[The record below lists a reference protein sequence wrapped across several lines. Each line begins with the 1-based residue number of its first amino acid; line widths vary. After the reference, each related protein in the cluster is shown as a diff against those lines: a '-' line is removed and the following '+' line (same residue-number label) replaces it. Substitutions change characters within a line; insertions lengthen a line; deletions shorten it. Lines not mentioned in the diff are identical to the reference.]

1 MASSVTSTIS
11 RLLNRYWGVIVLL
24 IWGGALLGLGLLRTA
39 PYGLDEGA
47 ARGLLL
53 IWSIFDKIVNPIV
66 TLGIPDFRAL
76 LFIPLGAYW
85 PGSLLAAKVFTVVLA
100 FIAVTLFYR
109 WSSRTAD
116 AEAAL
121 IASTLLLIAPQFI
134 NEIDSIDTGVY
145 LLFALAVGNWLNTTY
160 RTAQRAFSGWFFM
173 QLLWVGI
180 TITLHPAGLAYPLV
194 LGWAWYK
201 DPLDPRQ
208 KRQLLLGLA
217 LVTTITL
224 AIRGGWSTVAWG
236 VSPLRSLAEAHQAV
250 IGVADPNWLIGVLF
264 ALLLAVVVWADR
276 RFLLRDFVGMLLLA
290 GLLLGLAAADSA
302 WVMLALVLLL
312 YRGTPLLI
320 ALNQKWQGGLLQQRG
335 LVLAIAFMLATVFM
349 MADKARHQAIALGTV
364 NPQDQLIQFL
374 AQEITDDNKDFKAA
388 SQWPGRTMIAVRRA
402 VFPLPRA
409 ASDGPTLLEHIKGIT
424 HLVFDH
430 NDIHNRDLARN
441 VAELGGAAETLFLE
455 KGGVVVQI
463 NRQHAPLEHDRAP
476 AATQSPAAPAPAR

>member
-11 RLLNRYWGVIVLL
+11 RLLNRYWGIIVLL

-85 PGSLLAAKVFTVVLA
+85 PGSLLAAKFFTVVLA

-116 AEAAL
+116 AEASL

-194 LGWAWYK
+194 LSWAWYK

-236 VSPLRSLAEAHQAV
+236 VSPLRSLADAHQAV

-264 ALLLAVVVWADR
+264 ALLLAEVVWADR
-276 RFLLRDFVGMLLLA
+276 RLLLRVGKA
-290 GLLLGLAAADSA
+290 CI
-302 WVMLALVLLL
+302 ALVHQHTAHAQ
-312 YRGTPLLI
+312 RGEHQQQCAHGVDLFGRDLVLEQLDHDFTQHEHDGGIDDERHAQTARGEIFRDRTQQFDHDEQRQHVGDDLQIAGGDLVLDQQIADVQEQAGDTDDKADGDDQHHHPEHHRHHPVEQLHEIDFQTPLP
-320 ALNQKWQGGLLQQRG
+320 
-335 LVLAIAFMLATVFM
+335 VLMS
-349 MADKARHQAIALGTV
+349 
-364 NPQDQLIQFL
+364 
-374 AQEITDDNKDFKAA
+374 A
-388 SQWPGRTMIAVRRA
+388 SGA
-402 VFPLPRA
+402 VFRRDTRAPRRGHCINAGSRRKNKWRTDRDVRSTRPPRSACSRPLP
-409 ASDGPTLLEHIKGIT
+409 
-424 HLVFDH
+424 
-430 NDIHNRDLARN
+430 AR
-441 VAELGGAAETLFLE
+441 T
-455 KGGVVVQI
+455 
-463 NRQHAPLEHDRAP
+463 P
-476 AATQSPAAPAPAR
+476 

>member
-11 RLLNRYWGVIVLL
+11 RLLNRYWGIIVLL

-85 PGSLLAAKVFTVVLA
+85 PGSLLAAKIITVVLA

-208 KRQLLLGLA
+208 PRRRVHGGLGRQSAPQSRRSPSGGDWRCRSELA
-217 LVTTITL
+217 HRRLVRPV
-224 AIRGGWSTVAWG
+224 ASGGSVG
-236 VSPLRSLAEAHQAV
+236 RSPLSAARFRRHAPAGRSAARPD
-250 IGVADPNWLIGVLF
+250 G
-264 ALLLAVVVWADR
+264 R
-276 RFLLRDFVGMLLLA
+276 RQRVG
-290 GLLLGLAAADSA
+290 D
-302 WVMLALVLLL
+302 
-312 YRGTPLLI
+312 
-320 ALNQKWQGGLLQQRG
+320 
-335 LVLAIAFMLATVFM
+335 
-349 MADKARHQAIALGTV
+349 AR
-364 NPQDQLIQFL
+364 
-374 AQEITDDNKDFKAA
+374 
-388 SQWPGRTMIAVRRA
+388 
-402 VFPLPRA
+402 PRA
-409 ASDGPTLLEHIKGIT
+409 AALSRH
-424 HLVFDH
+424 
-430 NDIHNRDLARN
+430 
-441 VAELGGAAETLFLE
+441 
-455 KGGVVVQI
+455 
-463 NRQHAPLEHDRAP
+463 
-476 AATQSPAAPAPAR
+476 AAPHRAQSEMARRAAAAARTGAGDRYRARDRFHDGRQGPPSGHRPRHGESPGSVDPIPGAGDHRRQ